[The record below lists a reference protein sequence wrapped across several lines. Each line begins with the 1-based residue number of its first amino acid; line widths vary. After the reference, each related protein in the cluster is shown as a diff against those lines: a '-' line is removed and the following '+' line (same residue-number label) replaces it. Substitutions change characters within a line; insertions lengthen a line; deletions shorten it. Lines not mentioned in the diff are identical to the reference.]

1 MLAYQTKEGAARK
14 EAAHAYLAGLI
25 YRGKVRI
32 RSPEQVKKRREAA
45 RLAMRRLYGLRR
57 AQRLA
62 IQAQSGE
69 TPSIPKTDMA

>member
-1 MLAYQTKEGAARK
+1 MSVSLIKKRDHVMIADILFGGA
-14 EAAHAYLAGLI
+14 
-25 YRGKVRI
+25 VRV